1 MLKWARRLVHRL
13 GTGDQASAGQSS
25 SAGQAAR
32 GGRTVADPSPG
43 PVGLAAVT
51 ARPDDLR
58 AAPDD
63 GSSELHKPRPS
74 GNTQPDVPGAEPRVG
89 TKDQIDFDEEWYLSA
104 TLTSHE
110 RCRKGGARQASNIIL
125 ATGGLKVACPCHQTV
140 GSASD
145 HQCPNLVPRTGSR
158 RCRATIRRRS
168 ATSGDWYDDTDAK
181 PQTCRVW
188 PHARSSAVRPGG
200 LRPQTAGG
208 DTSLIDWLSKPIEA
222 LLS

>member
-1 MLKWARRLVHRL
+1 MLAYGTRFACAAVTLARSIRGSDATMLKWARRLVHRL

-89 TKDQIDFDEEWYLSA
+89 TKDQIDFDEEWYLECYADIARAVSEGRCA
-104 TLTSHE
+104 SGLQHYLSHGRIE
-110 RCRKGGARQASNIIL
+110 GRLPVPPDGWVSKRPSM
-125 ATGGLKVACPCHQTV
+125 PES
-140 GSASD
+140 GSANGE
-145 HQCPNLVPRTGSR
+145 P
-158 RCRATIRRRS
+158 
-168 ATSGDWYDDTDAK
+168 
-181 PQTCRVW
+181 
-188 PHARSSAVRPGG
+188 
-200 LRPQTAGG
+200 
-208 DTSLIDWLSKPIEA
+208 
-222 LLS
+222 